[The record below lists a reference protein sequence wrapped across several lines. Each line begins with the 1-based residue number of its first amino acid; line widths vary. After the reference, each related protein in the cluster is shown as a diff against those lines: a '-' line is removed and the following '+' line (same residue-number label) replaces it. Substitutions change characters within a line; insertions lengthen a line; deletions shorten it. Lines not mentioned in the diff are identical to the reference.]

1 MGKKPEVRQ
10 NFTRTFGIF
19 DAYWKELL
27 RLSLRLS
34 LRPSRHRVRNVTPS
48 YLRHV
53 PARRGMGLLLN

>member
-19 DAYWKELL
+19 DAYWKEL
-27 RLSLRLS
+27 LRLS